1 MGFNFTQGLA
11 NRLIVGDTTATY
23 LEVGIAPAYG
33 SAGQDVAALRYRTGA
48 STPIGD
54 LLALYYD
61 DMLASVQLVG
71 GSLAHAIQVR
81 ADGNASLYSRA
92 PAASGQDFPGVSLY
106 AENGV
111 SVVPAKHAYLH
122 LYSGAGVGSHARII
136 GEVND
141 ADGKGNVAG
150 NVPLIPG
157 STRQIYAQAGQ
168 ITSNYVAGGWTL
180 AWPAFPNATIAVVAM
195 WVNSGAACTCSAYSV
210 TASGCRVQVWVA
222 GAELG
227 AGAVGAGAMWM
238 AWGY

>member
-141 ADGKGNVAG
+141 ADGKGNYWG
-150 NVPLIPG
+150 NVPLIPF
-157 STRQIYAQAGQ
+157 STRQIYAQAGVLGGSYTPGIGGST
-168 ITSNYVAGGWTL
+168 ITYPQV
-180 AWPAFPNATIAVVAM
+180 FPNATIAAVAQ
-195 WVNSGAACTCSAYSV
+195 WGASGGVYVSTYGY
-210 TASGCRVQVWVA
+210 TASIFRAQCFVGA
-222 GAELG
+222 AELG
-227 AGAVGAGAMWM
+227 ATGQNLQWM